1 MYPWSI
7 FMEFCWTENKPI
19 LSRSHRRCSIK
30 KVALKNF
37 PKFTGK
43 HLCQSLFFNKVAIS
57 ACRKRL
63 WRCFPVNFLKFL
75 RVLFLKNTFGRL
87 LLTFVL
93 NVIYLQPYFI
103 LFFQTNSTRRTKI
116 IQIIKLPSK
125 RVLGIYSSEEYL
137 TLRQYCWELKVI
149 TLVTYKIRI
158 RKVLKTLFWKVAHKK
173 MFRSSRPLVFCKIDV
188 LRNFVKFTGK
198 HLCQSHFLN
207 GLQLY

>member
-1 MYPWSI
+1 MLLKISQNPQESTCARAS
-7 FMEFCWTENKPI
+7 F
-19 LSRSHRRCSIK
+19 LIK
-30 KVALKNF
+30 LQV
-37 PKFTGK
+37 
-43 HLCQSLFFNKVAIS
+43 S

-63 WRCFPVNFLKFL
+63 WHRCFPVNVLKFL
-75 RVLFLKNTFGRL
+75 RALFLKNTFGRL

-137 TLRQYCWELKVI
+137 TLRQYCGELKVI

-158 RKVLKTLFWKVAHKK
+158 RIVLKNLFWKVAHK
-173 MFRSSRPLVFCKIDV
+173 
-188 LRNFVKFTGK
+188 
-198 HLCQSHFLN
+198 
-207 GLQLY
+207 